1 VKGLV
6 GLLKYAS
13 YDSDDRARTVDTDKL
28 WVQVQY
34 TY

>member
-6 GLLKYAS
+6 GLLKYAN
-13 YDSDDRARTVDTDKL
+13 YDSADEARTVDTDKL

-34 TY
+34 SY